1 MALGYRSEAIKLQ
14 DAFAQHIENHV
25 TVWEIEGIHVN
36 HKFPDDATDAKT
48 FVMKPFGDN
57 FSLGIQTT
65 VGLKTIME
73 QIDEFSTLDELK
85 EKYSHL
91 FALNGKLFIFPTH
104 N

>member
-1 MALGYRSEAIKLQ
+1 MGFSYRNEAIKLQ
-14 DAFAQHIENHV
+14 DAFAEPIENHIS
-25 TVWEIEGIHVN
+25 VWEIEGLHVN
-36 HKFPDDATDAKT
+36 HEFPDEATDIKT

-57 FSLGIQTT
+57 FSLGVQATIGLETT
-65 VGLKTIME
+65 MG

-91 FALNGKLFIFPTH
+91 FALEGKFFFFPAH